1 MIYSS
6 CLLPLQ
12 SFNSLSTFCTETS
25 KNLNNSNPHSKIGVI
40 SDLDLLLTKSRRG
53 IVENFRVLATSEKNL
68 QNAFEITDL
77 QLVHEPFTLNTEHA
91 PESVD
96 LFGYMFLIAA
106 QNLSREFAFFIEICI
121 SCVRFPDI

>member
-6 CLLPLQ
+6 CLLPPQ

-40 SDLDLLLTKSRRG
+40 SDLDLLLTKSCRG
-53 IVENFRVLATSEKNL
+53 IVEDFRVLATSEKNL
-68 QNAFEITDL
+68 QNAFAITDL

-96 LFGYMFLIAA
+96 LFGYMFFL
-106 QNLSREFAFFIEICI
+106 
-121 SCVRFPDI
+121 